1 MDSDLVLTNNNTN
14 YSQNT
19 SLTNSLF
26 GKGNDGLFWLRFY
39 MLCLVCIN
47 NWLDKLIVTMNSVGT
62 WIIFMT
68 WIL

>member
-1 MDSDLVLTNNNTN
+1 MPVVGTGEN

-39 MLCLVCIN
+39 MLCLLVSITG
-47 NWLDKLIVTMNSVGT
+47 LIS
-62 WIIFMT
+62 
-68 WIL
+68 LL